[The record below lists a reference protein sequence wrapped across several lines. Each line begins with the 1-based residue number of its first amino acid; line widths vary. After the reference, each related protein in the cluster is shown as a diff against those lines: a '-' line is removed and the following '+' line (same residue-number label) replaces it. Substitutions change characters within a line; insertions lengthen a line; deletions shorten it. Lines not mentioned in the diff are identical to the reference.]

1 MNQLS
6 DSQLKQIQELKNLVE
21 FRTKFH
27 NMIVH
32 DLRAPSNSI
41 QMSAEQAL
49 LSIKNM
55 KRQCFK
61 QGFDSFLKQYK
72 HTNQQNIPPIKKR
85 RAPVRKQSS
94 CKNIFID
101 DENEHDVIRVKEIQ
115 YKNFT
120 DKRISEKKSFKNNFF
135 NLKLIQ
141 KLSIIKSE
149 ESSSSS
155 GSEFSIKMDRFN
167 GKKAQVSSI
176 SSNSLESFQNI
187 VSPQRRRCNSKV

>member
-1 MNQLS
+1 M
-6 DSQLKQIQELKNLVE
+6 VE

-72 HTNQQNIPPIKKR
+72 HSNQQNIPPIKKR

-115 YKNFT
+115 FKNFSE
-120 DKRISEKKSFKNNFF
+120 KRIFEKKSFKNNFF
-135 NLKLIQ
+135 KQKLVE
-141 KLSIIKSE
+141 KLSIIKSD
-149 ESSSSS
+149 ESSTIARAVAEKSRSSHDED
-155 GSEFSIKMDRFN
+155 GSTSTCTSELQTPLKRARTRPIAADEDAAM
-167 GKKAQVSSI
+167 SS
-176 SSNSLESFQNI
+176 
-187 VSPQRRRCNSKV
+187 K